1 MKLSL
6 VIPCYNEAENLPL
19 LVKRISET
27 FTRDDVEVI
36 LVDNGS
42 SDDTPAVLESQ
53 LKDQPNIRFVRVEI
67 NQGYGFGI
75 LAGLRQAQGEI
86 IGWTHADMQTDPADA
101 LKGLAYFEQSENI
114 DQLFVKGLRHGRPIA
129 DRIFTFGMTCF
140 ETILMH
146 KFMQDI
152 NAQPTLFSRSFFET
166 WKSPPHDFSLDL
178 YAYYVARKARLSIQ
192 RFDVLFGERAHGA
205 SHWNIDF
212 RSKLKFI
219 KRTFDYSIK
228 LRSSSF

>member
-19 LVKRISET
+19 LVGRIAET

-42 SDDTPAVLESQ
+42 TDNSPSVMVAQ
-53 LKDQPNIRFVRVEI
+53 LKDKKNIRSVRVDV
-67 NQGYGFGI
+67 NQGYGYGI
-75 LAGLRQAQGEI
+75 LAGLRASEGKI
-86 IGWTHADMQTDPADA
+86 IGWTHADMQTDPTDA
-101 LKGLAYFEQSENI
+101 LKGLALFEQAEDP
-114 DQLFVKGLRHGRPIA
+114 DQLFVKGLRYGRPFG
-129 DRIFTFGMTCF
+129 DRIFTFAMTCF
-140 ETILMH
+140 ETLLMH

-152 NAQPTLFSRSFFET
+152 NAQPTLFSRSFFDSWTE
-166 WKSPPHDFSLDL
+166 PPHDFSLDL
-178 YAYYVARKARLSIQ
+178 FAYYMARKADLRIQ
-192 RFDVLFGERAHGA
+192 RFDVRFGERAHGA

-219 KRTFDYSIK
+219 KRTLDYSLK
-228 LRSSSF
+228 LRSSRH